1 MGQVNN
7 RGMTLLIAL
16 AAVSMLCTSAMAI
29 PLTRVQD
36 TLYNANG
43 SSVEGTAT
51 IQWRGFTASDGSTV
65 AGSSISVKIVRG
77 VLLLDLTPNEDAT
90 PAGTSYQ
97 VSYLLDNGMRSTET
111 WVIPASGTPVTV
123 SQVRVSPPPPMG
135 SAIAQA
141 QVNGLVAA
149 LDDKAGVNDPN
160 VFSEPQTIQDNG
172 GGPSAPLFALREQGG
187 SNSVGFRIPSLSQ
200 STLYTLPPSD
210 GVANQRLTTD
220 GAGNLFWAQAV
231 GQGEGTAY
239 EIFQSGGTAVTQ
251 RNVANFFNGLQVTDN
266 AGQTRTDVQPV
277 YGTTAGTVTQ
287 GNDSRLS
294 DARTPLAHA
303 STHGSASSDPVTPES
318 IGALKDTNDT
328 ILSTITTAPALN
340 VQGAAGQSAPL
351 QQWLAADSSV
361 LGLISPAGS
370 AFFREMGLASQ
381 IGGSVASQFF
391 IIDNLNRF
399 AFTSFAGSL
408 EVSRYDDSG
417 AFKDKALQIFRN
429 GDTSINTSLV
439 VSDLRPTVGA
449 TKLTVKAGAGQS
461 TTALQQ
467 WQSNAGTT
475 LSSVDAGGNVQLEGT
490 YVEVKDRTAPAT
502 PAAGRLRL
510 FLDSSTGELSVRKAN
525 GTVISLE
532 AGAVVFHD
540 AEVPGGTINGA
551 NAVFTLQTA
560 PSPAQS
566 LQLAVNG
573 VIQKAGVDFTLSSD
587 TITFVSGAIP
597 QGGDELLSWY
607 RSGP

>member
-1 MGQVNN
+1 MGQVIN
-7 RGMTLLIAL
+7 RGTMLLITL
-16 AAVSMLCTSAMAI
+16 AVLSMLCAQAMAI

-43 SSVEGTAT
+43 GSVEGTAT
-51 IQWRGFTASDGSTV
+51 IQWKAFTAADGSTV
-65 AGSSISVKIVRG
+65 AGSSINVKIVRG
-77 VLLLDLTPNEDAT
+77 VLLLDLTPNDGAT
-90 PAGTSYQ
+90 PSGTSYQ
-97 VSYLLDNGMRSTET
+97 VSYLLDNGARSTET
-111 WVIPASGTPVTV
+111 WVVPASGSPVTV
-123 SQVRVSPPPPMG
+123 SQVRISSPPAMG

-172 GGPSAPLFALREQGG
+172 APSSPLLALKQQGG

-200 STLYTLPPSD
+200 STLYTLPSND

-231 GQGEGTAY
+231 GAGEGTAY
-239 EIFQSGGTAVTQ
+239 EIFQSGGTAATQ
-251 RNVANFFNGLQVTDN
+251 RNIANFFNGLQATDN

-277 YGTTAGTVTQ
+277 YGATAGTVTQ

-294 DARTPLAHA
+294 NARTPLAHA
-303 STHGSASSDPVTPES
+303 STHAAASSDPVTPES

-340 VQGAAGQSAPL
+340 VQGAAGQSAPV

-449 TKLTVKAGAGQS
+449 TKLTVKAGQGQS

-467 WQSNAGTT
+467 WQNNAGTT
-475 LSSVDAGGNVQLEGT
+475 LSSVDSGGNVQLEGT

-510 FLDSSTGELSVRKAN
+510 YLDSTSY
-525 GTVISLE
+525 
-532 AGAVVFHD
+532 
-540 AEVPGGTINGA
+540 
-551 NAVFTLQTA
+551 
-560 PSPAQS
+560 PSARQM
-566 LQLAVNG
+566 
-573 VIQKAGVDFTLSSD
+573 
-587 TITFVSGAIP
+587 
-597 QGGDELLSWY
+597 E
-607 RSGP
+607 R